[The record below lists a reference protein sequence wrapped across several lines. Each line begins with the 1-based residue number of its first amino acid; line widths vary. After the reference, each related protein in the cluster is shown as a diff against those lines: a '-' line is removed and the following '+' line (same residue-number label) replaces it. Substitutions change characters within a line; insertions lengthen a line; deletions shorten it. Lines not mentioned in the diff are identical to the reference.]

1 MIEISKII
9 IAVWPGDSEKEEVVI
24 EEEED
29 VQKIRKETKKGRKE
43 R

>member
-9 IAVWPGDSEKEEVVI
+9 IAVWLGDSEKEEEVI
-24 EEEED
+24 AEEED

>member
-9 IAVWPGDSEKEEVVI
+9 IVVWPGDSEEEEVVI